1 LVEFTID
8 SPVSDVW
15 PVASDWNT
23 WMNDPGSYYYSG
35 VVRDLEGQTFSLST
49 KPNDTEMPHL
59 YKVDK
64 VIDEHLIVMSQPVLT
79 DEDMKVYAI
88 PGMGGASG
96 GYHVFMLAEHGG
108 QTRISVYMEHESVM
122 ARGADADTITS
133 DEALEPWREILP
145 PALD

>member
-1 LVEFTID
+1 
-8 SPVSDVW
+8 
-15 PVASDWNT
+15 
-23 WMNDPGSYYYSG
+23 MNEPGNYYYSG
-35 VVRDLEGQTFSLST
+35 VVRDLEGQTFSLSM

-79 DEDMKVYAI
+79 DEDLEVYSI

-122 ARGADADTITS
+122 ARGADADTITP
-133 DEALEPWREILP
+133 DEALQPWRDMLP
-145 PALD
+145 GAIDRWRDDFIPALRKAVAGAE